1 MSARQSLTLLGLTAV
16 LVLASLGAL
25 AGRLN
30 PCVVRGAFCVDPGVS
45 SLCRLLSAAGIEVR
59 SAILE
64 EILLA
69 GVLLLPSSGLLAVVR
84 RSWRTLA
91 FLRSLRPR
99 TVTPLPARVGML
111 ARATGLEGRIDL
123 VDLPQP
129 LAFVFGLAR
138 PRVCLSTGLIQRLDR
153 RELWAVLE
161 HERVHLTRRDPLRA
175 LLGHGLATLLF
186 WLPLAHALAA
196 HLQVAA
202 EVEAD
207 AIVARRPDGRVAL
220 ARALSKLLTVAPAM
234 GPADPL
240 AVSGLTAT
248 ERRIMALLNSEGC
261 VPLALSA
268 PEAVVSVLLALA
280 LLCLLLL

>member
-1 MSARQSLTLLGLTAV
+1 MSARQSLTLLGVTAAF
-16 LVLASLGAL
+16 VLAALGAL
-25 AGRLN
+25 VGRLA
-30 PCVVRGAFCVDPGVS
+30 PCVLPGALCADPGVS

-59 SAILE
+59 SALLE
-64 EILLA
+64 EVLFA

-99 TVTPLPARVGML
+99 TVTPLPTRVGML

-196 HLQVAA
+196 HWQVAA

-207 AIVARRPDGRVAL
+207 AIVARQPEGRVAL
-220 ARALSKLLTVAPAM
+220 ARALSKLLTVAPGM
-234 GPADPL
+234 GMADPV

-248 ERRIMALLNSEGC
+248 EQRITALCEREARVPLVLSTPAALVSALL
-261 VPLALSA
+261 V
-268 PEAVVSVLLALA
+268 LA